1 MSMPINPVAEEF
13 FRALAVYPTPIDLTS
28 SGPTTGEEYPAGS
41 SPWWLHRLMGAMER
55 RNVRL
60 ARLRSY
66 YDGTNQ
72 TWHLAAAS
80 HRNTF
85 GTRFQNLRSN
95 LAQPVVEIPEQRMT
109 VIGLDLEGD
118 ADGSDEAWRIW
129 QENRLDAASSAAHL
143 EVLSVG
149 ECPVIVGRG
158 DGAPVITVEDP
169 LQVYVETGWIDRRKR
184 LAGVKQWI
192 EDDGKRTAVLYL
204 PDRIEWWRT
213 EQRPDPGQ
221 PPRWRQMEGM
231 TRQNPFGEVPIV
243 TLRNRRGRAEHEGI
257 LELLD
262 LYFAT
267 LYNMATAAH
276 HLAYR
281 QRFAAGVASP
291 TDEADEETG
300 EVARARPRSGPD
312 EIMTAEDPETKFG
325 SFEASDLKPFVT
337 QLDAIRGD
345 IGTVTHTPHRLLFPP
360 PTSVPPTGESVRFQ
374 DYPLTAKIRRIE
386 NEVGDGWEDVMRLAF
401 RIAGDPA
408 RGRRMDMETVWADPE
423 LQAESVHVDALSKM
437 QAMGI
442 PQTELWRRLGATPQ
456 QIRRW
461 KAEQATQPPTATDP
475 STMSGGSNP

>member
-1 MSMPINPVAEEF
+1 MTNARVAEEF
-13 FRALAVYPTPIDLTS
+13 FQAPAIYPVPIPMETHGPGV
-28 SGPTTGEEYPAGS
+28 SGSEYPPQS
-41 SPWWLHRLMGAMER
+41 SPWWLHRLLGAMER

-72 TWHLAAAS
+72 TWHLAAES

-95 LAQPVVEIPEQRMT
+95 LAQPVVEIPEQRMS
-109 VIGLDLEGD
+109 VIGVDLEGD
-118 ADGSDEAWRIW
+118 EAGSDEAWRIW
-129 QENRLDAASSAAHL
+129 QANRLDAASSEAHL
-143 EVLSVG
+143 HVLSVG
-149 ECPVIVGRG
+149 ECPVIVGPG

-169 LQVYVETGWIDRRKR
+169 MQVYVETGWVERRRR
-184 LAGVKQWI
+184 LAGIKQWV
-192 EDDGKRTAVLYL
+192 DDEGRRTAVLYL

-213 EQRPDPGQ
+213 EARDEPGR
-221 PPRWRQMEGM
+221 PPRWRQIEGL
-231 TRQNPFGEVPIV
+231 TRRNPFGEVPIV

-281 QRFAAGVASP
+281 QRYATGVVSASE
-291 TDEADEETG
+291 DRDEETG
-300 EVARARPRSGPD
+300 EVARARAQSGPD
-312 EIMTAEDPETKFG
+312 QILTSDDPESKFG
-325 SFEASDLKPFVT
+325 TLEASDLAPFIR

-386 NEVGDGWEDVMRLAF
+386 NEVGDGWEDVLRLAF
-401 RIAGDPA
+401 RVSGDAA
-408 RGRRMDMETVWADPE
+408 RGTRMDMETVWADPE

-437 QAMGI
+437 AAMGV
-442 PQTELWRRLGATPQ
+442 PMEELWRRLGATPQ

-461 KAEQATQPPTATDP
+461 KAAQPVPPASPAPTTP
-475 STMSGGSNP
+475 EVNPNV